1 MATQAHHIPDQT
13 TGRSAAA
20 SRAHLRRRRSLASV
34 IAGVTLGAALTAA
47 SGLTGLIPGLGT
59 GASAATVLSGK
70 TFRDHNMNGVQDPP
84 QPGDGPAV
92 IENGV
97 SPVTVTAYAPD
108 GSVAGSAV
116 TIADGSWSITT
127 NAAGPFR
134 VEFTNFPPKYT
145 SGKRNAGSSVQFPTS
160 GTVNFGLLAK
170 VNGLGQIEDLTG
182 IPVEIGDRVW
192 KDLNANGIQDAGEP
206 GIPGV
211 EVKLIDAETGGLA
224 QTATTTGD
232 GIYSFP
238 DLILF
243 RNYRIEIAP
252 GQAALAGL
260 MLSPQFANSGPNS
273 DIRDSN
279 GALDAT
285 SGLVVAAAKTRGAGD
300 NDHTFDFGF
309 WEKKTPKLSL
319 GDYVFL
325 DNDGDG
331 QQTAGDTPVQGA
343 TAMLLDGSGNPVADV
358 ATQTTGAD
366 GKYLFTNLDPGTYRV
381 KFTRPTGST
390 VTPTTPNK
398 GDDATDSDAIDN
410 NDGSA
415 TTGPVTLVDKDD
427 LTVDAGWVS
436 PAKTYCLGDFVWDDV
451 NRNGIQ
457 DAGEAGINGVTATV
471 FAKGTT
477 SPVLGTST
485 TAGTGA
491 YKVCGLK
498 NGEYDVV
505 FSNIPAGKV
514 VSPKGAGSDG
524 TKDSDVD
531 PTTSTA
537 SGTIADKDNLDV
549 DLGLNTPVVPK
560 AAIGDRV
567 WLDANKDG
575 LQSTDLT
582 AEPGIAGA
590 RVTLLNADG
599 STVATT
605 TTNSTG
611 NYLFDGL
618 DAGSYRVRFEAPAGQ
633 EGNFLR
639 TAKDVGTNDAIDSDA
654 DVTTGETI
662 NYALAAGDR
671 NLTVDSGWYPK
682 PIDPVKLCV
691 GDYVWNDTNNNGIQD
706 AGETGVPGVRATLYN
721 SAGQE
726 LLFTTTDSNGAWKIC
741 NLDPGTY
748 SVVFTNIPSNT
759 KFTTKNAAGSTTT
772 NDSNA
777 DASGRTESFTL
788 TTADDLTIDAGVVAN
803 VVNNATYCVGDFVWT
818 DANNNGLQDAGE
830 PGVAGV
836 RATLFNAAGQELL
849 FTTTDSKGAWKI
861 CGVVPGTYYVV
872 FSNRPA
878 GTSFTTQLVGTN
890 PAINSD
896 PDSTGRTPNFSVVNA
911 DVLTIDAGLI
921 TPTTIIVITPTT
933 IPTTA
938 PTVPPTTAAPT
949 TAAPTTT
956 PPTTVPGKQCLG
968 DKVFRDPGNGANDGV
983 GIAGVTLTLTKPDGS
998 TQTTVTDSSGIY
1010 GFCVQ
1015 TPGTYTVKVTSG
1027 LPAGANNTYDLD
1039 GNHDSATMVV
1049 LPAGTS
1055 NLDLDF
1061 GYAIPNVKGE
1071 VIPAGPATTPAF
1083 TGANTGRLALWAFAL
1098 LLIGFGVFGLAS
1110 ARREETNWDGLW

>member
-1 MATQAHHIPDQT
+1 MATQAHNIP
-13 TGRSAAA
+13 RSSAAA

-34 IAGVTLGAALTAA
+34 IAGVTLGGALTVA
-47 SGLTGLIPGLGT
+47 SGLSGLVPGLGS

-70 TFRDHNMNGVQDPP
+70 TFRDHNFNGVQDAPK
-84 QPGDGPAV
+84 PGDGPEV

-116 TIADGSWSITT
+116 TVTDGSWSITT
-127 NAAGPFR
+127 DAAGPFR
-134 VEFTNFPPKYT
+134 VEFTNFPAKYT
-145 SGKRNAGSSVQFPTS
+145 SGKRNAGSSVQFPS
-160 GTVNFGLLAK
+160 GGQVNFGLLAK
-170 VNGLGQIEDLTG
+170 VNGLGQIEDLVRL
-182 IPVEIGDRVW
+182 PVEIGDRVW

-206 GIPGV
+206 GIPDV
-211 EVKLIDAETGGLA
+211 VINLIDAETGVLA
-224 QTATTTGD
+224 QTTTTSGD

-252 GQAALAGL
+252 GQPALAGL
-260 MLSPQFANSGPNS
+260 MLSPQFANSGANS

-279 GALDAT
+279 GALDST
-285 SGLVVAAAKTRGAGD
+285 TGLVVAAAKTRGAGD

-309 WEKKTPKLSL
+309 WEKKMPKLSL

-325 DNDGDG
+325 DNDANG
-331 QQTAGDTPVQGA
+331 QQTTGDTPVEGA
-343 TAMLLDGSGNPVADV
+343 TAMLLDGNGNPIAGV

-381 KFTRPTGST
+381 KFTRPNGS
-390 VTPTTPNK
+390 VLTPTTPNT

-410 NDGSA
+410 KDGSA
-415 TTGPVTLVDKDD
+415 TTGVVTLVDKDD
-427 LTVDAGWVS
+427 LTVDSGWVD
-436 PAKTYCLGDFVWDDV
+436 PGKTYCLGDFVWDDV

-457 DAGEAGINGVTATV
+457 DVGEAGINGVTATV

-477 SPVLGTST
+477 TPVLGTAT
-485 TAGTGA
+485 TSGNGG

-505 FSNIPAGKV
+505 FSDIPADRV

-531 PTTSTA
+531 PTTKTA
-537 SGTIADKDNLDV
+537 TGKIADKDNLDI
-549 DLGLNTPVVPK
+549 DLGLNKPVAPK

-575 LQSTDLT
+575 VQSTDLT

-590 RVTLLNADG
+590 RVTLLNAAG
-599 STVATT
+599 GTVGTT
-605 TTNSTG
+605 TTNAAG
-611 NYLFDGL
+611 EYLFENL
-618 DAGSYRVRFEAPAGQ
+618 DPGTYRVRFEAPAGQ

-639 TAKDVGTNDAIDSDA
+639 TVKDAGTNDAVDSDA
-654 DVTTGETI
+654 DVTTGETG
-662 NYALAAGDR
+662 NYTLAAGDR

-682 PIDPVKLCV
+682 PIVPVKLCV
-691 GDYVWNDTNNNGIQD
+691 GDFVWNDTNDNGVQD
-706 AGETGVPGVRATLYN
+706 AGEAGVPGVKATIYN
-721 SAGQE
+721 ADGQE

-748 SVVFTNIPSNT
+748 SVVFSNISSDVT
-759 KFTTKNAAGSTTT
+759 FGKKNAAGSTVA

-777 DASGRTESFTL
+777 DATGRTESFTL
-788 TTADDLTIDAGVVAN
+788 TTTDNLTIDAGVVKKPVTPN
-803 VVNNATYCVGDFVWT
+803 KRCVGDFVWI
-818 DANNNGLQDAGE
+818 DSNGNGVQDAGE

-836 RATLFNAAGQELL
+836 RATLYNAAGQEVL
-849 FTTTDSKGAWKI
+849 FTTTDSNGAWKI
-861 CGVVPGTYYVV
+861 CGVDPGEYYVV
-872 FSNRPA
+872 FTNRPA
-878 GTSFTTQLVGTN
+878 GTSFTGQLRGSN
-890 PAINSD
+890 DAL
-896 PDSTGRTPNFSVVNA
+896 DSNADANGRTPNFTVRDA

-921 TPTTIIVITPTT
+921 TNPTVIVITPTT
-933 IPTTA
+933 IPPTA
-938 PTVPPTTAAPT
+938 PTVPPTTA
-949 TAAPTTT
+949 
-956 PPTTVPGKQCLG
+956 PPTTVPPTTVAPTTVPPKSCLG
-968 DKVFRDPGNGANDGV
+968 DKVFRDPGNGAKDGV

-998 TQTTVTDSSGIY
+998 TQTTVTDASGIY
-1010 GFCVQ
+1010 GFCLL

-1027 LPAGANNTYDLD
+1027 VPAGANNTYDLD
-1039 GNHDSATMVV
+1039 GNHDDATMVV
-1049 LPAGTS
+1049 LPAATS
-1055 NLDLDF
+1055 NLDVDF

-1071 VIPAGPATTPAF
+1071 VVPGPAITPAF

-1110 ARREETNWDGLW
+1110 ARREETDWNGLW